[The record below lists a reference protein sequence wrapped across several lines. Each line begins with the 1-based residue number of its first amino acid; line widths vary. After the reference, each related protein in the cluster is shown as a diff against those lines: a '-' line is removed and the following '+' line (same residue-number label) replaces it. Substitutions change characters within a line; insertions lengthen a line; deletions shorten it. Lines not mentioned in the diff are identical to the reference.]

1 MTPLGDPRICFDK
14 TVTLQGKTA
23 EIVFPA
29 GSVWK
34 VNTAPADISSRD
46 EIEIEEVFTGG
57 LQYLSNLHLVKLLF
71 SRSDAVVIMTRKEA
85 NRRIIRSIGSG

>member
-1 MTPLGDPRICFDK
+1 MTPLDDPRIGFNK
-14 TVTLQGKTA
+14 TVTLQGKNA

-29 GSVWK
+29 GSVWR

-46 EIEIEEVFTGG
+46 EIEIEEVYTRNR
-57 LQYLSNLHLVKLLF
+57 QYLSNLHLIKLLF

-85 NRRIIRSIGSG
+85 NRRIIRSVGS

>member
-1 MTPLGDPRICFDK
+1 MTPLDDPRIGFNK
-14 TVTLQGKTA
+14 TVTLQGGSA

-34 VNTAPADISSRD
+34 VNTAPADISSKD
-46 EIEIEEVFTGG
+46 EIEVQEIFTRERR
-57 LQYLSNLHLVKLLF
+57 YLGNLHLVKLLF

-85 NRRIIRSIGSG
+85 NRRIVRSIGSG